1 MKEDMDEADRSLLTS
16 ADINKSNNESV
27 TPTHKGGHSS
37 QPEQHSVFVAF
48 LIMVKRSFIYAW
60 LFLTAITSVFVIT
73 FIVFPG
79 VSLHTGL
86 KFMSGIDDPA
96 LRGSWTAL
104 IFIIIFNVCDT
115 IGRWLA
121 G

>member
-1 MKEDMDEADRSLLTS
+1 MSPFM
-16 ADINKSNNESV
+16 
-27 TPTHKGGHSS
+27 
-37 QPEQHSVFVAF
+37 AF
-48 LIMVKRSFIYAW
+48 LIMVKRSFLMAW
-60 LFLTAITSVFVIT
+60 EFLTAITSVFFVT

-86 KFMSGIDDPA
+86 KFMNAISDESI
-96 LRGSWTAL
+96 RGPWSAL
-104 IFIIIFNVCDT
+104 ILIAIFNICDT